1 MRSFLISVLG
11 DDKPGLV
18 DGLSKIILSSDGD
31 WIESRMSSFE
41 GKFAGILKVNVP
53 YQQHEHHKCF
63 HFSIAKVSAY

>member
-31 WIESRMSSFE
+31 WIESRMSSF
-41 GKFAGILKVNVP
+41 
-53 YQQHEHHKCF
+53 
-63 HFSIAKVSAY
+63 